1 MLKKIIYI
9 FIICVLL
16 VSCASTG
23 PRTNR
28 TVLEHQRNLAEY
40 QATVNYYLGRID
52 SCSERIESIRART
65 ESLTGEVDRVIELFD
80 QYQRA
85 VEQLLRDYNSLRKAL
100 ENQDEVVYNSISYSF
115 YTNSDEAD
123 RLLAILERY

>member
-1 MLKKIIYI
+1 MLKKII
-9 FIICVLL
+9 CVLVICML
-16 VSCASTG
+16 FISCTSTG

-28 TVLEHQRNLAEY
+28 AVLEHQRNIAEY
-40 QATVNYYLGRID
+40 QATVSYYLGRID

-100 ENQDEVVYNSISYSF
+100 EDQDEMVYNSVSHSF
-115 YTNSDEAD
+115 YTNSDEAG
-123 RLLAILERY
+123 RLLSLLERN